1 MALDAARERKV
12 EAKMLLHDVEKKLGL
27 RLHTVDLAKFLQEA
41 IQGFRAMS
49 EEQLAELAEVE
60 LDESQVLFDAT
71 GFLAKQFGAEVK
83 IFKADDAARHDPQ
96 NRALLS
102 KPMRPAI
109 YVE

>member
-1 MALDAARERKV
+1 
-12 EAKMLLHDVEKKLGL
+12 
-27 RLHTVDLAKFLQEA
+27 LQEA
-41 IQGFRAMS
+41 IQEFRAMS

-60 LDESQVLFDAT
+60 LDEFQVLFDAA
-71 GFLAKQFGAEVK
+71 GFLAKQFSAEVK
-83 IFKADDAARHDPQ
+83 IFKADDVARYDPQ

>member
-1 MALDAARERKV
+1 MALDAVRSEKV
-12 EAKMLLHDVEKKLGL
+12 EMKALLRDVEKKLGL

-41 IQGFRAMS
+41 IQEFRAMS

-60 LDESQVLFDAT
+60 LDEFQVLFDAA

-83 IFKADDAARHDPQ
+83 IFRAGDIARYDPQ
-96 NRALLS
+96 NRAPLS